1 MCGKYINMTSH
12 WTPGAIKNKDRDCDL
27 DAAEA
32 WFYDMINSTEPNKKY
47 SDEDKTT
54 VETLLCEY
62 LTLRLIKKKEA
73 TSKDCLDKNAQLDEW
88 FVAENSATDK
98 DYWICFRTMLVH
110 QLNEIYGENITEQDI
125 KDFIHQIIFV
135 DESLYKECKNQ
146 DLGDQ
151 GKEYLEAN
159 LKEKGTILQEKGI
172 STIIKSYCHPNNKS
186 IVDKAVNDARV
197 TEARPGAFNARPGG
211 KLLRKSKKNK
221 KLRRRKSIRR
231 RR

>member
-1 MCGKYINMTSH
+1 MTSH

-125 KDFIHQIIFV
+125 KDFIHQIKFV
-135 DESLYKECKNQ
+135 DESLYKECKYQ

-151 GKEYLEAN
+151 
-159 LKEKGTILQEKGI
+159 
-172 STIIKSYCHPNNKS
+172 
-186 IVDKAVNDARV
+186 
-197 TEARPGAFNARPGG
+197 
-211 KLLRKSKKNK
+211 
-221 KLRRRKSIRR
+221 
-231 RR
+231 